1 MVRLISPVGLASVFG
16 RLWRNRESK
25 VMHILSQLLNVPSTD
40 PDDGRRRRL
49 LNILLLST
57 LVFAFLALLATA
69 FADVARLD
77 TREHVNALYLVCL
90 LSLVGVVVI
99 FAINRYWSGQLAGA
113 LFSMCLIVVVAFF
126 DDPQE
131 VANGCGLLVL
141 VVPILVA
148 SFLLR
153 PGVGFVVAGLNSLVI
168 TAIAFSA
175 QIAPNPFAMIFFFA
189 IALVSYLS
197 SGNLERALEDLRA
210 INQELDQSI
219 TERTRDL
226 QRRSIQL
233 QTASEVARDA
243 TAILNVDQ
251 LLDETVRLISDR
263 FGFYHA
269 GVYLVDERG
278 DYVVLRSASSEKG
291 QRMLERGRKLQVGEV
306 DDIVGCVAG
315 TGEARIALNVGEDA
329 VHFAAPDLP
338 ETHFDEMAL
347 PMISRGRVIGV
358 LDIQSVQEAVFTKE
372 DVATLQTMAD
382 QLATAVENARLFEET
397 NRRLAEARLIQEVML
412 ASASTLNFDLALE
425 RTIKALNRALGID
438 RMGFLL
444 PYERDGTLVLHPSLA
459 GFEEGQEEIFQIPI
473 AGSLVGQA
481 YRTGQPVLVRDM
493 RQEGVGFEW
502 APECHSV
509 LAVPVRIGDRIVA
522 VLHAESLEVGA
533 FSEEELLLFITIAGQ
548 LGVTLENA
556 RLYRELQETN
566 RLRTELVQNVGHEL
580 RTPLSLSKGTSGCCW
595 KAV

>member
-1 MVRLISPVGLASVFG
+1 MGLASVFG